1 MIRKY
6 DNITKH
12 ERVQRSADNL
22 VELITEAETGYPK
35 PMIIEAVLRRTQIAM
50 AKAELMIEV
59 GPFGWYSNRR
69 KRVLMQ
75 YNAKR
80 SKPKSKRKPK
90 YKDPDDDPKTYV
102 RNFDRNS
109 RW

>member
-1 MIRKY
+1 MGKY
-6 DNITKH
+6 ENMTKH
-12 ERVQRSADNL
+12 ERVQRAADTL
-22 VELITEAETGYPK
+22 VELITEAATGYPK
-35 PMIIEAVLRRTQIAM
+35 PMMIEAVLRRMQIGM
-50 AKAELMIEV
+50 AKAELMIET

-75 YNAKR
+75 YNAKIT
-80 SKPKSKRKPK
+80 KGKKKRKQK